1 LTSGVRLQ
9 PSLALKE
16 RRLALLLGGRAEQEE
31 ALASVVRDAQL
42 LGSLELAGFAL
53 GWDEVRTEAPPA
65 EARALRQAQ
74 LLADPQAPLT
84 AKLLLAWH
92 EAATGDGT
100 GFRRGER
107 DREAGPPPAPP
118 EFVESRIRLLEEWL
132 AMASG
137 QELRPAQA
145 GALALARVVEVLPF
159 TDGNGRVSRLA
170 ASQVMVRAGARPP
183 ILVKGDRPRLE
194 AALQAAFRLDTEPLA
209 RLLEE
214 ASARVVD
221 VLLQELSRPSR
232 DDGS

>member
-1 LTSGVRLQ
+1 MAYGLRLE

-16 RRLALLLGGRAEQEE
+16 RRLADLLSGRPEQEA
-31 ALASVVRDAQL
+31 ALVSVVRDAQL
-42 LGSLELAGFAL
+42 LGSLELAGFSI
-53 GWDEVRTEAPPA
+53 GWDEVRSSEPPLA
-65 EARALRQAQ
+65 VLALRRAQ
-74 LLADPQAPLT
+74 LLADAQAPLSSRH
-84 AKLLLAWH
+84 LLAWH
-92 EAATGDGT
+92 EAATGDPS

-107 DREAGPPPAPP
+107 AREPGPPPAPA
-118 EFVESRIRLLEEWL
+118 EFVEGRIRLLEEWL

-159 TDGNGRVSRLA
+159 ADGNGRVSRLA

-214 ASARVVD
+214 ASARSVD
-221 VLLQELSRPSR
+221 VLIQELSRSSGP
-232 DDGS
+232 

>member
-1 LTSGVRLQ
+1 MASGLRLE

-16 RRLALLLGGRAEQEE
+16 RRLADLLGGRSEQEE
-31 ALASVVRDAQL
+31 ALVSVVRDAQL
-42 LGSLELAGFAL
+42 LGSLELAGFSMS
-53 GWDEVRTEAPPA
+53 WEQVRSAEPPPTV
-65 EARALRQAQ
+65 RALRRAQ
-74 LLADPQAPLT
+74 LLTEPQSPLT
-84 AKLLLAWH
+84 SSLLLAWH
-92 EAATGDGT
+92 EAVVEDGA

-107 DREAGPPPAPP
+107 SREGLPPAPA
-118 EFVESRIRLLEEWL
+118 EFVPGRIRLLEEWL

-159 TDGNGRVSRLA
+159 EDGNGRVSRLA

-194 AALQAAFRLDTEPLA
+194 AALQAAFRLDTEPLS

-214 ASARVVD
+214 AGARSVD
-221 VLLQELSRPSR
+221 VLIQALAGPKP
-232 DDGS
+232 